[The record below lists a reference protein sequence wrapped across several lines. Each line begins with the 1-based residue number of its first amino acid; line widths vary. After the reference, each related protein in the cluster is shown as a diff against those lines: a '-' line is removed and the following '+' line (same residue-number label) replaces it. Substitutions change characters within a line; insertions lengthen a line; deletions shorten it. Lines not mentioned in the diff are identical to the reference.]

1 MTKYKYFA
9 SWIAV
14 GPSAKFLYI
23 PLMMASVWKSH
34 YSELEI
40 KSSWL
45 PGALWPGLSG
55 QRVVGLCRKMTSQC
69 GDICVLMATGG
80 SWVVPESLLSFILFF
95 LFFSLWV
102 HFPFSEV
109 KIVSSQGKSWPQ
121 QNQEAISTAVPQ
133 LLCVFS
139 AGQTNSLQKKSTE
152 FGSPQVV
159 HCQQDLWA
167 VIHRSPT
174 LGI

>member
-1 MTKYKYFA
+1 MTKYKYVA

-45 PGALWPGLSG
+45 PGLSG

-80 SWVVPESLLSFILFF
+80 SWVVPESLLSFIFF
-95 LFFSLWV
+95 FYFL
-102 HFPFSEV
+102 
-109 KIVSSQGKSWPQ
+109 
-121 QNQEAISTAVPQ
+121 A
-133 LLCVFS
+133 
-139 AGQTNSLQKKSTE
+139 
-152 FGSPQVV
+152 
-159 HCQQDLWA
+159 
-167 VIHRSPT
+167 
-174 LGI
+174 